1 MDRKKLRE
9 VVINLDERID
19 LEVGINPMTN
29 EEGIK
34 INGLPN
40 EYDIEFIRNNRDD
53 IIEILKELES
63 EKEIKKIEVK
73 VNFEEEL
80 FEKLRQEAIE
90 KEITLEKLIIEKLK

>member
-1 MDRKKLRE
+1 MDRKQLRE